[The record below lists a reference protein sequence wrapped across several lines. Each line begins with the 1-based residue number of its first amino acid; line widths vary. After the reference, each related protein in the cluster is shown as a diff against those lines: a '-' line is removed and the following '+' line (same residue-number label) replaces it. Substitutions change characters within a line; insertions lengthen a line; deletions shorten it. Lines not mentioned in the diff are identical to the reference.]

1 MRHSKPLLTVIAM
14 LTGIALISITLY
26 VLADGEV
33 FPNDSDAYHGVAPAD
48 G

>member
-1 MRHSKPLLTVIAM
+1 MHHSKPLLTVITM
-14 LTGIALISITLY
+14 LIGIALISMTLY

-33 FPNDSDAYHGVAPAD
+33 FPKDSDAYHGVAPAD

>member
-1 MRHSKPLLTVIAM
+1 MRISKPLLTVIAM
-14 LTGIALISITLY
+14 LTGIVLISMTLY

-33 FPNDSDAYHGVAPAD
+33 FPKDSDAYHGVAPAD